1 MLIHNPKKWKGI
13 IDYQFL
19 FLCILYVFILYTI
32 LNLFR
37 VPILQLVYIIL
48 ISTIPLIGVYILISK
63 EENVMLVIKD
73 IINYMILPKL
83 YTCELYGNSDVQI
96 IRNIKRNRLKKQ
108 ISSKFYHIVK
118 LTKKWY
124 NKNNLK

>member
-118 LTKKWY
+118 LTKK
-124 NKNNLK
+124 